1 MLFNFAE
8 SYCVY
13 VTTPYFIFVRDTLS
27 YLTLLGLHFA
37 LCLSPSV
44 LPFSGLE
51 WVILVFFVG
60 RILMESKQFRNV
72 KIDRGRGIVTK
83 KQMGNKYTRCSE
95 NEEQGAQN
103 EIRSG
108 ENGEGE
114 EVDIDQ
120 SYGVSRSAVL
130 AKMCGKY
137 LRYSRNL
144 YH

>member
-1 MLFNFAE
+1 
-8 SYCVY
+8 
-13 VTTPYFIFVRDTLS
+13 
-27 YLTLLGLHFA
+27 
-37 LCLSPSV
+37 
-44 LPFSGLE
+44 
-51 WVILVFFVG
+51 
-60 RILMESKQFRNV
+60 MESKQFRNV

-83 KQMGNKYTRCSE
+83 KQMGNEYTRCSE

-114 EVDIDQ
+114 EVDQ

-130 AKMCGKY
+130 AKMCRKY

-144 YH
+144 YY

>member
-1 MLFNFAE
+1 MYF
-8 SYCVY
+8 
-13 VTTPYFIFVRDTLS
+13 TTPYFIFVRDTLS

-114 EVDIDQ
+114 EVDQ

-130 AKMCGKY
+130 AKMCRKY